1 MSTPVLSPYAARGRS
16 SYRAPTT
23 RGDDSL
29 RLTTGL
35 PSTPTPFT
43 ACGWFVLRDASGT
56 AWQALLA
63 LEDSVSNSSN
73 QIVLGHDGAGN
84 LGGYFAPS
92 VVTFGTD
99 YPADVPFFMAVA
111 NGSAGCIG
119 YARRYWERTFQ
130 TVSTSQVSGWTPAM
144 FSVCGNSW
152 ADESENA
159 NAWNVRAWTRQ
170 LTAEELLRESY
181 ATFPDPKSLFGWW
194 PLEGNLN
201 QLVLDFS
208 GNGRHLSLRGTASR
222 AERFFLP
229 ASVLVPLVD
238 DGAVN
243 AAAGGGATVDVTRG
257 QLSLSGSQ
265 VAVSLGFSVTR
276 SALSLR
282 GNAVGFGTGIAIGRG
297 AMALSG
303 RTLTTAFV
311 SAIARGRLDLS
322 GRQIGIAYTLSV
334 APSRLA
340 LTGRAASFATTL
352 DVRPSSVV
360 LTGRDVGLQ
369 ATGTTTLDVV
379 RGSLRLT
386 GRDVGVLPQ
395 QDVILNVTRG
405 ALALTGRPL
414 SAAIVQA
421 VTRGSLTLAGRTLA
435 VDLTNTLPITRSAL
449 QFAGRDVGIF
459 VGANV
464 DVAVDRGT
472 LALSGR
478 APLLASQ
485 INVARGSAALTGR
498 TVSMAV
504 VGSFQLSI
512 DRGALSIGGR
522 TLALEIEVPAAIA
535 PVDATTIGPR
545 RRGRLYP
552 NIRFEPVRRRK
563 DDPPELVE
571 ASVPGAGLGSRP
583 PRQGPTAPGTGLRA
597 RGPAVAPA
605 QQPTAPVPLPR
616 APQPPRRGRAAPAP
630 TPAAPLAL
638 DVLPGHLTLPGPQE
652 AFEQRVAAGYPSA
665 AEIAALVHAEFEQA
679 HLANEQRQREERR
692 RARNQAAID
701 LAVKTLLGE

>member
-1 MSTPVLSPYAARGRS
+1 MISIDSTSQSAVVTSGSSLAWNHTVGSGIDRALIVGVGTRNSTPANAVVTGITYGGQALIKWRS
-16 SYRAPTT
+16 
-23 RGDDSL
+23 DD
-29 RLTTGL
+29 G
-35 PSTPTPFT
+35 T
-43 ACGWFVLRDASGT
+43 ANAHKRTELWALFDPPSGT
-56 AWQALLA
+56 AQIAVTLA
-63 LEDSVSNSSN
+63 GPISHFAV
-73 QIVLGHDGAGN
+73 GA
-84 LGGYFAPS
+84 A
-92 VVTFGTD
+92 
-99 YPADVPFFMAVA
+99 
-111 NGSAGCIG
+111 I
-119 YARRYWERTFQ
+119 
-130 TVSTSQVSGWTPAM
+130 
-144 FSVCGNSW
+144 
-152 ADESENA
+152 
-159 NAWNVRAWTRQ
+159 
-170 LTAEELLRESY
+170 
-181 ATFPDPKSLFGWW
+181 SLFGADSI
-194 PLEGNLN
+194 EASNGAGD
-201 QLVLDFS
+201 QS
-208 GNGRHLSLRGTASR
+208 GN
-222 AERFFLP
+222 P
-229 ASVLVPLVD
+229 ASHSITSLS
-238 DGAVN
+238 DGALLIDACCHLGNTLAPGAQQTLIAKFEGVGASSDAFGMSYVQRATAGN
-243 AAAGGGATVDVTRG
+243 QVFTWTSDAAVGWTAT
-257 QLSLSGSQ
+257 
-265 VAVSLGFSVTR
+265 AVSVK
-276 SALSLR
+276 A
-282 GNAVGFGTGIAIGRG
+282 ATGA
-297 AMALSG
+297 
-303 RTLTTAFV
+303 AFV

-435 VDLTNTLPITRSAL
+435 VDLTNTLPITRGAL

-478 APLLASQ
+478 APVLASQ
-485 INVARGSAALTGR
+485 ISVARGSAALTGR
-498 TVSMAV
+498 AVSMAV

-512 DRGALSIGGR
+512 DRSALSIGGR

-535 PVDATTIGPR
+535 PVDATMIGPR

-563 DDPPELVE
+563 DEPPELVE

-583 PRQGPTAPGTGLRA
+583 PRQAPTTPGTGLRA

-605 QQPTAPVPLPR
+605 QQPTAPAPLPR

-630 TPAAPLAL
+630 TPATPLAL

-701 LAVKTLLGE
+701 LAVKTLLGK

>member
-1 MSTPVLSPYAARGRS
+1 M
-16 SYRAPTT
+16 TT
-23 RGDDSL
+23 RTDNFNRANENPIGSPWVSSIGGGAILSSNALTSGGTDRVSYYSDTWGADQESWGTVGNLVSGSNYAVIGVRLDSNGDGFAVVTDGAPGVGHTEFARYHNGAYTGL
-29 RLTTGL
+29 GGIATTFANGDRMRLT
-35 PSTPTPFT
+35 
-43 ACGWFVLRDASGT
+43 VSGT
-56 AWQALLA
+56 AGLITLTAYKDTGSGWVQ
-63 LEDSVSNSSN
+63 VGQITGQTGPNS
-73 QIVLGHDGAGN
+73 GAPGAGAY
-84 LGGYFAPS
+84 G
-92 VVTFGTD
+92 D
-99 YPADVPFFMAVA
+99 
-111 NGSAGCIG
+111 
-119 YARRYWERTFQ
+119 
-130 TVSTSQVSGWTPAM
+130 
-144 FSVCGNSW
+144 
-152 ADESENA
+152 
-159 NAWNVRAWTRQ
+159 
-170 LTAEELLRESY
+170 
-181 ATFPDPKSLFGWW
+181 
-194 PLEGNLN
+194 
-201 QLVLDFS
+201 
-208 GNGRHLSLRGTASR
+208 
-222 AERFFLP
+222 
-229 ASVLVPLVD
+229 
-238 DGAVN
+238 
-243 AAAGGGATVDVTRG
+243 ATVDDWGGTDGTAPEEPPPGLRSDRQRLDDVDLAFALADGGPEIAPLARAIYAPTAGTQINVEAARLVLNG
-257 QLSLSGSQ
+257 GELSVESTITVSPAALALSGS
-265 VAVSLGFSVTR
+265 AVTFAIASNVQP
-276 SALSLR
+276 SAL
-282 GNAVGFGTGIAIGRG
+282 
-297 AMALSG
+297 ALSG

-435 VDLTNTLPITRSAL
+435 VDLTNTLPITRGAL

-522 TLALEIEVPAAIA
+522 TLALEIEVPAAVA
-535 PVDATTIGPR
+535 PVDATMIGPR

-563 DDPPELVE
+563 DEPPELVE
-571 ASVPGAGLGSRP
+571 GSVPGAGLGSRP
-583 PRQGPTAPGTGLRA
+583 PRQAPTAPGTGLRA

-605 QQPTAPVPLPR
+605 QQPTAPAPLPR
-616 APQPPRRGRAAPAP
+616 APQPPSRGRAAPAP

-701 LAVKTLLGE
+701 LAVKTLLGK